1 MREKSPNQS
10 IWRHL
15 IQCND
20 LCCCLD
26 VKVQIFEPK
35 LHGVLH
41 FENKYGKR
49 TDREI
54 HEGTMTTTT
63 KSRVSRRQL
72 TGNILSGD
80 PSKPEPWN
88 YILLPN

>member
-20 LCCCLD
+20 LCCCFD
-26 VKVQIFEPK
+26 VRVQIFEPK
-35 LHGVLH
+35 LYRVLPSG
-41 FENKYGKR
+41 NKYEKR
-49 TDREI
+49 TVRGI
-54 HEGTMTTTT
+54 YKGTMATMT
-63 KSRVSRRQL
+63 KNRVNRRRQL

-80 PSKPEPWN
+80 SSKPEPWN
-88 YILLPN
+88 